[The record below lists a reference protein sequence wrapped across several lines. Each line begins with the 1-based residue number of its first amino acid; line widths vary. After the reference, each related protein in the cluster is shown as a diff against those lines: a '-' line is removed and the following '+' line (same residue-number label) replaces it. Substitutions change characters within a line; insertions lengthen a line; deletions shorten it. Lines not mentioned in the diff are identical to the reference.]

1 MMYFDKF
8 SEGAAQVFVTAQD
21 EARNLGHPYVGTEH
35 LLLAVLKIDSGIIS
49 NVLKQHS
56 VDYDRVSREVTAM
69 VGTNVHQSVVG
80 APQMT
85 PRARRVIELAND
97 ESKMLG
103 QEKIDVEHIMLGIVR
118 EGEGIA
124 AHILKHFGI
133 NLSQMRKEVIES
145 LTGDWEDSS
154 EKTQTSTAKPQQS
167 QLGAAMK
174 QLEGFGT
181 DLTALAR
188 EGKLDPIVGREV
200 ERQRLMEVLSRR
212 KKNNPVL
219 IGDPGVGKT
228 AIVEGLSQLIVDG
241 ETPETLK
248 DKVIFALDVASL
260 IAGTKYRGEF
270 EKRLKKLIHIVKSNP
285 NIILFIDELHTIVGA
300 GSAEGAVDAANILKP
315 SLASGEIRCIGSTTP
330 DEYRK
335 YVEKDAALERR
346 FQKIYVLEP
355 SVEEALEILKGIR
368 HKYET
373 HHRVKYTEE
382 ALKAAVNLSHRYISD
397 RFLPDKSIDIIDEA
411 GSRARLSKL
420 TIPASLKEMQ
430 KNLEALRAK
439 REEYAAAQ
447 EYEEAALL
455 KEKERNLQNAYRE
468 KYRAWRSEADSEII
482 EVNEDAAAD
491 IVSKWTGI
499 PLRKLEETDTE
510 KLLSLEKS
518 LHERIV
524 GQDEAITAVARAIR
538 RARSGLKDPRRPIGV
553 FLFLGPTG
561 VGKTEL
567 AKGISEYLFGEE
579 KALVRFDMSEYMERF
594 SVSRL
599 IGAPP
604 GYVGYD
610 EGGTLT
616 ETIRKRPFSVI
627 LFDEIE
633 KAHPDTFNILLQIMD
648 DGKLTDSQGRHVDF
662 RNTIVI
668 MTSNLGGEFI
678 NKTKTSL
685 GFVESS
691 TEEEKQYESMK
702 SSVLE
707 IVKKTFR
714 PEFLN
719 RLDETVVFHQLSR
732 DHITQIIDI
741 LMRDVRKRLKEREL
755 EIRLSPEA
763 VEFLLDKGFDPVYGA
778 RPLKRAIQS
787 HIEDPLSE
795 ELLKGKFAEGD
806 LIIVGMEKEA
816 LVFNK
821 ECDRAARV
829 KATT

>member
-35 LLLAVLKIDSGIIS
+35 LLLAVLKIDSGI
-49 NVLKQHS
+49 VADLLKQHS
-56 VDYDRVSREVTAM
+56 VDYDRVTREVTAM

-133 NLSQMRKEVIES
+133 NLSQMRREVIEN

-154 EKTQTSTAKPQQS
+154 EKSQTTTAKPQQS

-188 EGKLDPIVGREV
+188 DGKLDPIVGREI

-355 SVEEALEILKGIR
+355 SVEDALEILKGIR

-382 ALKAAVNLSHRYISD
+382 ALEAAVNLSHRYISD

-420 TIPASLKEMQ
+420 TIPDSLKEMQ

-447 EYEEAALL
+447 EYEKAALL

-468 KYRAWRSEADSEII
+468 KYRVWRSEADSEII

-499 PLRKLEETDTE
+499 PLRKLEETDAE

-719 RLDETVVFHQLSR
+719 RLDETVVFHQLAR

-741 LMRDVRKRLKEREL
+741 LMRDVRKRLAEREL

-763 VEFLLDKGFDPVYGA
+763 VEFLLEKGFDPVYGA

-795 ELLKGKFAEGD
+795 ELLKGKFTEGD
-806 LIIVGMEKEA
+806 LIIVGVEKEA